1 MHHIRPRMS
10 TAAVYR
16 RYPQTSSAFTLIE
29 LLVVISVIALLVAIL
44 LPALRAAR
52 TTAHQ
57 VSSLSNVRQILTA
70 MNAYAVD
77 NDGSMLIY
85 VWATSGS
92 LPNPPNNGMYWSGQ
106 LVGEG
111 YIGDRNVYWSPA
123 KDTSVLDAFNTPNH
137 KHFDPW
143 RHTGYAVNQYMM
155 PDYED
160 QLPAPAG
167 KGRPVVNLDKV
178 NPFQP
183 GEALGLL
190 DAFDN
195 RSNGA
200 ATDWSQGAAK
210 VFPKSGSFPRAFT
223 YQGNPVHGYL
233 DGHAV
238 AGDSDKILWRD
249 GGGPRLGD
257 WTVNVTH
264 SSTKVAPWFRD
275 WWKK

>member
-1 MHHIRPRMS
+1 MHHIRRRMS

-77 NDGSMLIY
+77 NDGSMLIDR
-85 VWATSGS
+85 WATSGG
-92 LPNPPNNGMYWSGQ
+92 LPNPPNNGMYWSAQ

-123 KDTSVLDAFNTPNH
+123 KDTSQLDNFNTTKWTH
-137 KHFDPW
+137 WKPW
-143 RHTGYAVNQYMM
+143 RYSGYAVNMYMM
-155 PDYED
+155 PIYED
-160 QLPAPAG
+160 LLPAPDG
-167 KGRPVVNLDKV
+167 KDRKVVNLNRV

-183 GEALGLL
+183 GEALALL
-190 DAFDN
+190 DAFDT
-195 RSNGA
+195 RNGPYQ
-200 ATDWSQGAAK
+200 QGASSA
-210 VFPKSGSFPRAFT
+210 FPKSGNLPRAFT
-223 YQGNPVHGYL
+223 YQGNPIHGYL

-275 WWKK
+275 WWLK